1 MKRRIFKVLL
11 LLVATALISIPFVA
25 PIMGQNNDKTEISV
39 QENVDIINKIMEEET
54 ELSEIEKLNNEV
66 DAAIENMNVEM
77 AEIESIK
84 DKKEW
89 FIAYKEIVDKY
100 SYILDPPERI
110 YDYYTDEELDMFFR
124 VVQAEIGDEYT
135 FEQKC
140 NVASVIL
147 NRIEH
152 YKFSDEMLEILTP
165 CQFETVNNGKYKNV
179 EVSEDT
185 ILACEYAFEVEDTT
199 DGCLFFDSNNTL
211 NYEFVFNDG
220 AHNFYKYKRKEFQ
233 EYVQKEN

>member
-39 QENVDIINKIMEEET
+39 QENIDTTNEIIKET

-66 DAAIENMNVEM
+66 DTAIENMNVEM
-77 AEIESIK
+77 AEIESIEN
-84 DKKEW
+84 KKEW
-89 FIAYKEIVDKY
+89 FIAYKEIVDRY
-100 SYILDPPERI
+100 SYILDPPEGI

-165 CQFETVNNGKYKNV
+165 RQFETVKNGSYKKSK
-179 EVSEDT
+179 VSEDT
-185 ILACEYAFEVEDTT
+185 ILACEYAFEIEDTT
-199 DGCLFFDSNNTL
+199 DGCLFFDSNKTL

-220 AHNFYKYKRKEFQ
+220 AHNFYKLKQ
-233 EYVQKEN
+233 EE

>member
-39 QENVDIINKIMEEET
+39 QENIDTTNEIIKET

-66 DAAIENMNVEM
+66 DTAIENMNVEM

-89 FIAYKEIVDKY
+89 FIAYKEIVDRY
-100 SYILDPPERI
+100 SYILDPPEGI

-165 CQFETVNNGKYKNV
+165 QQFETVKNGSYKNV
-179 EVSEDT
+179 KVSEDT
-185 ILACEYAFEVEDTT
+185 ILACEYVFMIEDTT
-199 DGCLFFDSNNTL
+199 DGCLFFDSNKAL

-220 AHNFYKYKRKEFQ
+220 THNFYKLKQ
-233 EYVQKEN
+233 EE

>member
-39 QENVDIINKIMEEET
+39 QENIDTTNKIIKET

-77 AEIESIK
+77 AEIESIEN
-84 DKKEW
+84 KKEW
-89 FIAYKEIVDKY
+89 FIAYKEIVDRY
-100 SYILDPPERI
+100 SYILDPPEGI

-124 VVQAEIGDEYT
+124 VVQAETGDEYT

-165 CQFETVNNGKYKNV
+165 QQFETVKNGSYENV
-179 EVSEDT
+179 KVSEDT
-185 ILACEYAFEVEDTT
+185 ILACEYVFMIEDTT
-199 DGCLFFDSNNTL
+199 DGCLFFDSNKAL

-220 AHNFYKYKRKEFQ
+220 THNFYKLKQ
-233 EYVQKEN
+233 EE

>member
-39 QENVDIINKIMEEET
+39 QENIDTTNEIIKET

-77 AEIESIK
+77 AEIESIEN
-84 DKKEW
+84 KKEW
-89 FIAYKEIVDKY
+89 FIAYKEIVDRY
-100 SYILDPPERI
+100 SYILDPPEGI

-165 CQFETVNNGKYKNV
+165 QQFETVKNGSYKNV
-179 EVSEDT
+179 KVSEDT
-185 ILACEYAFEVEDTT
+185 ILACEYVFMIEDTT
-199 DGCLFFDSNNTL
+199 DGCLFFDSNKAL

-220 AHNFYKYKRKEFQ
+220 THNFYKLKQ
-233 EYVQKEN
+233 EE

>member
-39 QENVDIINKIMEEET
+39 QENIDTTNEIIKET

-77 AEIESIK
+77 AEIESIEN
-84 DKKEW
+84 KKEW
-89 FIAYKEIVDKY
+89 FIAYKEIIDRY
-100 SYILDPPERI
+100 SYILDPPEGI

-165 CQFETVNNGKYKNV
+165 QQFETVKNGSYKNV
-179 EVSEDT
+179 KVSEDT
-185 ILACEYAFEVEDTT
+185 ILACEYVFMIEDTT
-199 DGCLFFDSNNTL
+199 DGCLFFDSNKAL

-220 AHNFYKYKRKEFQ
+220 THNFYKLKQ
-233 EYVQKEN
+233 EE

>member
-1 MKRRIFKVLL
+1 MKR
-11 LLVATALISIPFVA
+11 LVALLILIFMVFSSTLPFL
-25 PIMGQNNDKTEISV
+25 IKNDSDNI
-39 QENVDIINKIMEEET
+39 
-54 ELSEIEKLNNEV
+54 EIEEITQETKPRIIVIEIVKSDVEIATENAQKELEEINN
-66 DAAIENMNVEM
+66 I
-77 AEIESIK
+77 S

-89 FIAYKEIVDKY
+89 FVAYKSIIDKY
-100 SYILDPPERI
+100 SYILDPPETI

-165 CQFETVNNGKYKNV
+165 QQFETVKNGSYKNV
-179 EVSEDT
+179 KVSEDT
-185 ILACEYAFEVEDTT
+185 ILACEYAFEIEDTT
-199 DGCLFFDSNNTL
+199 DGCLFFDSNKAL

-220 AHNFYKYKRKEFQ
+220 THNFYKLKQ
-233 EYVQKEN
+233 EE

>member
-11 LLVATALISIPFVA
+11 LLTATALISIPFVA
-25 PIMGQNNDKTEISV
+25 PVMGQESNKTEISV

-77 AEIESIK
+77 AEIESIEN
-84 DKKEW
+84 KKEW
-89 FIAYKEIVDKY
+89 FIAYKEIVDRY
-100 SYILDPPERI
+100 SYILDPPEGI

-165 CQFETVNNGKYKNV
+165 QQFETVKNGSYKNV
-179 EVSEDT
+179 KVSEDT
-185 ILACEYAFEVEDTT
+185 ILACEYVFMIEDTT
-199 DGCLFFDSNNTL
+199 DGCLFFDSNKAL

-220 AHNFYKYKRKEFQ
+220 THNFYKLKQ
-233 EYVQKEN
+233 EE

>member
-1 MKRRIFKVLL
+1 MKNRIIRVLL
-11 LLVATALISIPFVA
+11 LLSATALISIPFVA

-39 QENVDIINKIMEEET
+39 QENIDTTNEIIKET

-77 AEIESIK
+77 AEIESIEN
-84 DKKEW
+84 KKEW
-89 FIAYKEIVDKY
+89 FIAYKEIVDRY
-100 SYILDPPERI
+100 SYILDPPEGI

-165 CQFETVNNGKYKNV
+165 QQFETVKNGSYKNV
-179 EVSEDT
+179 KVSEDT
-185 ILACEYAFEVEDTT
+185 ILACEYVFMIEDTT
-199 DGCLFFDSNNTL
+199 DGCLFFDSNKAL

-220 AHNFYKYKRKEFQ
+220 THNFYKLKQ
-233 EYVQKEN
+233 EE

>member
-39 QENVDIINKIMEEET
+39 QENIDTTNEIIKET

-77 AEIESIK
+77 AEIESIEN
-84 DKKEW
+84 KKEW
-89 FIAYKEIVDKY
+89 FIAYKEIVDRY
-100 SYILDPPERI
+100 SYILDPPEGI

-165 CQFETVNNGKYKNV
+165 QQFETVKNGSYKNV
-179 EVSEDT
+179 KVSEDT
-185 ILACEYAFEVEDTT
+185 ILACEYVFMIEDTT
-199 DGCLFFDSNNTL
+199 DGCLFFDSSKAL

-220 AHNFYKYKRKEFQ
+220 THNFYKLKQ
-233 EYVQKEN
+233 EE

>member
-39 QENVDIINKIMEEET
+39 QENIDTTNEIIKET

-77 AEIESIK
+77 AEIESIEN
-84 DKKEW
+84 KKEW
-89 FIAYKEIVDKY
+89 FIAYKEIVDRY
-100 SYILDPPERI
+100 SYILDPPEGI

-165 CQFETVNNGKYKNV
+165 QQFETVKNGSYKNV
-179 EVSEDT
+179 KVSEDT
-185 ILACEYAFEVEDTT
+185 ILACEYVFMIEDTT
-199 DGCLFFDSNNTL
+199 DGCLFFDSNKAL

-220 AHNFYKYKRKEFQ
+220 IHNFYKLKQ
-233 EYVQKEN
+233 EE

>member
-39 QENVDIINKIMEEET
+39 QENIDTTNEIIKET

-77 AEIESIK
+77 AEIESIEN
-84 DKKEW
+84 KKEW
-89 FIAYKEIVDKY
+89 FIAYKEIVDRY
-100 SYILDPPERI
+100 SYILDPPEGI

-165 CQFETVNNGKYKNV
+165 QQFETVKNGSYKKSK
-179 EVSEDT
+179 VSEDT
-185 ILACEYAFEVEDTT
+185 ILACEYAFEIEDTT
-199 DGCLFFDSNNTL
+199 DGCLFFDSNKAL

-220 AHNFYKYKRKEFQ
+220 THNFYKLKQ
-233 EYVQKEN
+233 EE

>member
-1 MKRRIFKVLL
+1 MKR
-11 LLVATALISIPFVA
+11 LVALLILIFMVFSSTLPFL
-25 PIMGQNNDKTEISV
+25 IKNDSDNI
-39 QENVDIINKIMEEET
+39 
-54 ELSEIEKLNNEV
+54 EIEEITQETKPRIIVIEIVKSDVEIATENAQKELEEINN
-66 DAAIENMNVEM
+66 I
-77 AEIESIK
+77 S

-89 FIAYKEIVDKY
+89 FVAYKNIIDKY
-100 SYILDPPERI
+100 SYILDPPETI

-147 NRIEH
+147 NRIDH

-165 CQFETVNNGKYKNV
+165 QQFETVKNSSYKNV
-179 EVSEDT
+179 KVSEDT
-185 ILACEYAFEVEDTT
+185 ILACEYAFEIEDTT
-199 DGCLFFDSNNTL
+199 GGCLFFDSNNTL

-220 AHNFYKYKRKEFQ
+220 VHNYYKLEQ
-233 EYVQKEN
+233 EK

>member
-1 MKRRIFKVLL
+1 MKRKIFKVLL
-11 LLVATALISIPFVA
+11 LLTATALISIPFVA
-25 PIMGQNNDKTEISV
+25 PVMDQESNKTEISV

-77 AEIESIK
+77 AEIESIEN
-84 DKKEW
+84 KKEW
-89 FIAYKEIVDKY
+89 FIAYKEIVDRY

-165 CQFETVNNGKYKNV
+165 RQFETVKNGKYKNV

-185 ILACEYAFEVEDTT
+185 ILACEYAFQIEDTT
-199 DGCLFFDSNNTL
+199 GGCLFFDSNNTL

-220 AHNFYKYKRKEFQ
+220 VHNYYKLEQ
-233 EYVQKEN
+233 EK

>member
-39 QENVDIINKIMEEET
+39 QENIDTTNEIIKET

-77 AEIESIK
+77 AEIESIEN
-84 DKKEW
+84 KKEW
-89 FIAYKEIVDKY
+89 FIAYKEIVDRY
-100 SYILDPPERI
+100 SYILDPPEGI

-152 YKFSDEMLEILTP
+152 YKFSDEILEILTP
-165 CQFETVNNGKYKNV
+165 QQFETVKNGSYKNV
-179 EVSEDT
+179 KVSEDT
-185 ILACEYAFEVEDTT
+185 ILACEYVFMIEDTT
-199 DGCLFFDSNNTL
+199 DGCLFFDSNKAL

-220 AHNFYKYKRKEFQ
+220 THNFYKLKQ
-233 EYVQKEN
+233 EE

>member
-1 MKRRIFKVLL
+1 MKKRIFKVLL
-11 LLVATALISIPFVA
+11 LLTATALISIPFVS
-25 PIMGQNNDKTEISV
+25 PVMGQKSNKTEISV

-77 AEIESIK
+77 AEIESIEN
-84 DKKEW
+84 KKEW
-89 FIAYKEIVDKY
+89 FIAYKEIVDRY
-100 SYILDPPERI
+100 SYILDPPEGI

-147 NRIEH
+147 NRIDH
-152 YKFSDEMLEILTP
+152 YKFSDKMLEILTP
-165 CQFETVNNGKYKNV
+165 RQFETVKNGSYKKSK
-179 EVSEDT
+179 VSEDT
-185 ILACEYAFEVEDTT
+185 ILACEYAFEIEDTT
-199 DGCLFFDSNNTL
+199 DGCLFFNSKKTL
-211 NYEFVFNDG
+211 KYEFVLNDG
-220 AHNFYKYKRKEFQ
+220 AHNFYKIKQ
-233 EYVQKEN
+233 EE

>member
-1 MKRRIFKVLL
+1 MKRRVFKVLL
-11 LLVATALISIPFVA
+11 LLTATALICIPFVA
-25 PIMGQNNDKTEISV
+25 PKTGQESNKTEISV

-66 DAAIENMNVEM
+66 DDAIENMNVEM

-89 FIAYKEIVDKY
+89 FIAYKRIVDKY

-110 YDYYTDEELDMFFR
+110 YDYYTDEELDMFFH

-165 CQFETVNNGKYKNV
+165 CQFETVKNGSYKKSK
-179 EVSEDT
+179 VSEDT
-185 ILACEYAFEVEDTT
+185 ILACEYAFEIEDTT
-199 DGCLFFDSNNTL
+199 GGCLFFDSNNTL
-211 NYEFVFNDG
+211 NYEFVFTDG
-220 AHNFYKYKRKEFQ
+220 AHNFYKYK
-233 EYVQKEN
+233 

>member
-1 MKRRIFKVLL
+1 MKR
-11 LLVATALISIPFVA
+11 LVALLILIFMVFSSTLPFL
-25 PIMGQNNDKTEISV
+25 IKNDSSNI
-39 QENVDIINKIMEEET
+39 
-54 ELSEIEKLNNEV
+54 EIEEITQEQKPRIIVIKIVKSDVEIATENAQKELEEINN
-66 DAAIENMNVEM
+66 I
-77 AEIESIK
+77 S

-89 FIAYKEIVDKY
+89 FIAYKNIIDKY
-100 SYILDPPERI
+100 SYILDPPETI

-165 CQFETVNNGKYKNV
+165 QQFETVKNGSYKNV
-179 EVSEDT
+179 KVSEDT
-185 ILACEYAFEVEDTT
+185 ILACEYVFMIEDTT
-199 DGCLFFDSNNTL
+199 DGCLFFDSNKAL

-220 AHNFYKYKRKEFQ
+220 THNFYKLKQ
-233 EYVQKEN
+233 EE

>member
-39 QENVDIINKIMEEET
+39 QENIDTTNEIIKET

-89 FIAYKEIVDKY
+89 FIAYKGIVDKY

-140 NVASVIL
+140 NVANVIL

-152 YKFSDEMLEILTP
+152 YKFPDKMLEILTP
-165 CQFETVNNGKYKNV
+165 DQFATVKNGRINK
-179 EVSEDT
+179 VSISECT
-185 ILACEYAFEVEDTT
+185 ILACEYAFQIEDTT
-199 DGCLFFDSNNTL
+199 DGCLFFDSNNAL
-211 NYEFVFNDG
+211 KYEFVFNDG
-220 AHNFYKYKRKEFQ
+220 AHNFYKY
-233 EYVQKEN
+233 

>member
-39 QENVDIINKIMEEET
+39 QENIDTTNEIIKET

-77 AEIESIK
+77 AEIESIEN
-84 DKKEW
+84 KKEW
-89 FIAYKEIVDKY
+89 FIAYKEIVDRY
-100 SYILDPPERI
+100 SYILDPPEGI

-147 NRIEH
+147 NRIKH
-152 YKFSDEMLEILTP
+152 YKFSDEILEILTP
-165 CQFETVNNGKYKNV
+165 QQFETVKNGSYKNV
-179 EVSEDT
+179 KVSEDT
-185 ILACEYAFEVEDTT
+185 ILACEYVFMIEDTT
-199 DGCLFFDSNNTL
+199 DGCLFFDSNKAL

-220 AHNFYKYKRKEFQ
+220 THNFYKLKQ
-233 EYVQKEN
+233 EE

>member
-39 QENVDIINKIMEEET
+39 QENIDTTNEIIKET

-66 DAAIENMNVEM
+66 DTAIENMNVEM
-77 AEIESIK
+77 AEIESIEN
-84 DKKEW
+84 KKEW
-89 FIAYKEIVDKY
+89 FIAYKEIVDRY
-100 SYILDPPERI
+100 SYILDPPEGI

-147 NRIEH
+147 NRIDH
-152 YKFSDEMLEILTP
+152 YKFSDKMLEILTP
-165 CQFETVNNGKYKNV
+165 RQFETVKNGSYKKSK
-179 EVSEDT
+179 VSEDT
-185 ILACEYAFEVEDTT
+185 ILACEYAFEIEDTT
-199 DGCLFFDSNNTL
+199 DGCLFFDSNKTL

-220 AHNFYKYKRKEFQ
+220 AHNFYKLKQ
-233 EYVQKEN
+233 EE

>member
-39 QENVDIINKIMEEET
+39 QENIDTTNEIIKET

-77 AEIESIK
+77 EEIESIEN
-84 DKKEW
+84 KKEW
-89 FIAYKEIVDKY
+89 FIAYKEIVDRY
-100 SYILDPPERI
+100 SYILEPPEGI

-165 CQFETVNNGKYKNV
+165 QQFETVKNGSYKNV
-179 EVSEDT
+179 KVSEDT
-185 ILACEYAFEVEDTT
+185 ILACEYVFMIEDTT
-199 DGCLFFDSNNTL
+199 DGCLFFDSNKAL

-220 AHNFYKYKRKEFQ
+220 THNFYKLKQ
-233 EYVQKEN
+233 EE